1 MSTSPR
7 DRSLSKPGTAASFD
21 HGARYGPDWMMQHR
35 KLMVQTPGGGSES
48 NFRNGA
54 LASRGGTRGG
64 SPRNEAEDIVFSK
77 SGLI

>member
-54 LASRGGTRGG
+54 LASGEEREEVEARGMRRRILCLGRVG
-64 SPRNEAEDIVFSK
+64 
-77 SGLI
+77 